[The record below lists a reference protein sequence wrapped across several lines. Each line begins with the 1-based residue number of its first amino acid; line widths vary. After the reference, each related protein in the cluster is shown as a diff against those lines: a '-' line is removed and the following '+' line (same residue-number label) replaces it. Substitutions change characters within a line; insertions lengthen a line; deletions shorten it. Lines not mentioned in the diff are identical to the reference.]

1 MATTQEIYVLN
12 KRLKLTHN
20 VAAFKTSIDSVLL
33 AAACPAK
40 SGDHIVD
47 LGCGVGG
54 VGLSVLTRVDGVR
67 LTGVEIQAEHAALAR
82 DNADVNGFNGQC
94 DFIVSDVCDYK
105 NENAFHHVICN
116 PPYLE
121 AGAHLRSPSSENAI
135 AMGHTKRA
143 PCPQAGGRDV
153 KQDDLRDWIDT
164 AHDCLKSNGSLTMI
178 HRADKI
184 DKMIAALGKRFGA
197 VEIIPLWPKT
207 GEAAKRVIL
216 RAIKHR
222 KSPATIHAGLVLHG
236 DDGNYTAEA
245 EQILRD
251 MKGLYL

>member
-20 VAAFKTSIDSVLL
+20 VGAFKTSIDSVLL
-33 AAACPAK
+33 AAACPVK
-40 SGDHIVD
+40 TGESVLD

-54 VGLSVLTRVDGVR
+54 AGLCVLTRVSGVH
-67 LTGVEIQAEHAALAR
+67 LTGVEIQAEHAALAYG
-82 DNADVNGFNGQC
+82 NAAANNLADQC
-94 DFIVSDVCDYK
+94 DFIACDIRDYQ
-105 NENAFHHVICN
+105 NENVFDHVICN

-121 AGAHLRSPSSENAI
+121 AGAHLRSPSEENAI
-135 AMGHTKRA
+135 AMGGALKKA
-143 PCPQAGGRDV
+143 PCPQAGERAV
-153 KQDDLRDWIDT
+153 KQDELREWIDK
-164 AHDCLKSNGSLTMI
+164 AHDCLKSNGTLTMI

-197 VEIIPLWPKT
+197 VEIIPLWPKQ

-222 KSPATIHAGLVLHG
+222 KSPAHIHAGLVLH
-236 DDGNYTAEA
+236 DEA
-245 EQILRD
+245 GEYSEAAQKILRHAAA
-251 MKGLYL
+251 LV